1 MPTVMVVLVV
11 NVTREPGVSLTG
23 KLVST
28 AATVDREGREE
39 REERAE
45 REEREPVDKPEG
57 LR

>member
-1 MPTVMVVLVV
+1 MVVLVV

-39 REERAE
+39 REEREERAE

>member
-1 MPTVMVVLVV
+1 MVVLVV

-39 REERAE
+39 REEREERAE
-45 REEREPVDKPEG
+45 LEEREPVDKPEG